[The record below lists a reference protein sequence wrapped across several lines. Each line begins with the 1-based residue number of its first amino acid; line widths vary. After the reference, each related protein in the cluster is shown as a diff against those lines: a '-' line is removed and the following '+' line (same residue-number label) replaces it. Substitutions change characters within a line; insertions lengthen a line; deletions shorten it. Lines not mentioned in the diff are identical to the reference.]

1 MEKFYKTSTGCAR
14 ALKSVSFALL
24 LVMFLSVNVGAVHAQ
39 GASAQTGKRRITGT
53 VTDTD
58 GAPLVGATVYI
69 KDTNVGTTTNTDG
82 LFVIDVLPKQQITVS
97 YIGYLSQTL
106 PTDGREV
113 INIKLKSDTDLLEEV
128 VVVGYNV
135 QKKETIT
142 GSIATITTKDL
153 KQSPTANINN
163 ALAGRMPGLLVN
175 QFSGG
180 EPGNDAAQLNI
191 RGISTYGQSGVIMI
205 VDGIE
210 RDMSYLAPDEI
221 ETFTILKDASATAP
235 YGIRGANGVIVV
247 TTKRGRKG
255 EKPTVD
261 FKASVGIS
269 EPIRYPDYLGSAD
282 YATLY
287 NEAMLNDNPSL
298 AADSP
303 SLFTQTAIDNYRR
316 AKGDNSDG
324 LGYNWDYFDYAFQPS
339 VLQDYSLSVRGGTD
353 RARYFILGS
362 YYKQGGNY
370 KHSNSDNANNFLRY
384 NFRANVDVDA
394 TKRLKISVDLGAR
407 VTEYT
412 YPGATA
418 ANIISLANTQ
428 PPYLPIVLPNNGN
441 EVNQGDFEENGGYLL
456 YADNDYRYNMLG
468 QLSRSGFSKRTRR
481 YLQGSFK
488 LSHDLDFITEGL
500 SIAAQFSY
508 DTFNQHTINNSVPTH
523 STGNLTYPGYSTWM
537 LPEEYSIDEWKN
549 NSAYW
554 IQNGSYV
561 TANQRTTDDAQGNSL
576 SHANPE
582 GTSRFQA
589 RLDYARKFG
598 DHNVT
603 AMVLYYMQNKIVGKE
618 VPYRYMGFSGRATYD
633 YKNKYLF
640 EFNIGYNGSENFA
653 RGHRF
658 GVFPAGSIGW
668 VVSQE
673 EFMKNVRWIDHLKL
687 RASYGLV
694 GNDQMGSTRF
704 AYLQYYTSGSNMN
717 IYFGEDKKAF
727 GTTLIEGIFANPSLT
742 WEKARKFNFG
752 IDAEFFH
759 QRLTLSVDVFKE
771 HRYDILTSLNTDDK
785 LGFPYI
791 VGQTAPIVNSGIV
804 DNRGIE
810 FQLGWDGRIG
820 QHFRYWIR
828 PNFTFARNKVKFCNE
843 ISYVDSNGRD
853 CPWRYQTGRRVGENF
868 CYIFDHF
875 VADQDEAD
883 RLNAMNGGSGFA
895 IWGPVQ
901 PGDVVYKDMNGDGVV
916 NNYDRAAVGNPRT
929 PEIQYGIPVGLSYK
943 GFDFSMLWQGSA
955 LCSVQL
961 SGPAVWDFPLY
972 DQSRTG
978 KVRKMHLNRWTPETA
993 ATATYPAL
1001 HYGIHNNNKQQYSSL
1016 FLYDASYIRLKNV
1029 EIGYT
1034 LPKAWTSKAG
1044 IQSVRIY
1051 AQGQNLLTFDRLG
1064 DVDMDPEIKNGDG
1077 SWFPV
1082 QRVVNLGINMTF

>member
-1 MEKFYKTSTGCAR
+1 MKKYG
-14 ALKSVSFALL
+14 
-24 LVMFLSVNVGAVHAQ
+24 FLTLILCLFCLGEAAVASPGKADAAPAAQ
-39 GASAQTGKRRITGT
+39 AQSSKLTVKGFVKDDKGDPMIGVTLIVKGTNFGT
-53 VTDTD
+53 VSNAD
-58 GAPLVGATVYI
+58 GSYSIDVPYGGAT
-69 KDTNVGTTTNTDG
+69 
-82 LFVIDVLPKQQITVS
+82 LMVS
-97 YIGYLSQTL
+97 YIGYAPQEINVNNRTKIDITL
-106 PTDGREV
+106 LEDS
-113 INIKLKSDTDLLEEV
+113 KALEEV

-407 VTEYT
+407 VTEYN

-843 ISYVDSNGRD
+843 ISYIDNNGRD

-916 NNYDRAAVGNPRT
+916 NTFDKVAIGYTLV
-929 PEIQYGIPVGLSYK
+929 PEINYGFGASLKWKGIDVSVFFSGVGHVTRII
-943 GFDFSMLWQGSA
+943 QGQNLFGASSTILRMGQIFEDVA
-955 LCSVQL
+955 
-961 SGPAVWDFPLY
+961 
-972 DQSRTG
+972 
-978 KVRKMHLNRWTPETA
+978 KNRWTLDNQNPNA
-993 ATATYPAL
+993 PYPRLSLNKVDNNQQLSTYW
-1001 HYGIHNNNKQQYSSL
+1001 QRDMS
-1016 FLYDASYIRLKNV
+1016 FLRLKDA

-1034 LPKAWTSKAG
+1034 LPESMTKKWGLSKIRFY
-1044 IQSVRIY
+1044 IQ
-1051 AQGQNLLTFDRLG
+1051 GKNLVTFSDFKLW
-1064 DVDMDPEIKNGDG
+1064 DPE
-1077 SWFPV
+1077 
-1082 QRVVNLGINMTF
+1082 VNANYGNVYPLIRTFAIGANVNF

>member
-1 MEKFYKTSTGCAR
+1 MKKYG
-14 ALKSVSFALL
+14 
-24 LVMFLSVNVGAVHAQ
+24 FLTLILCLFCLGEAAVASPGKADAEPAAQ
-39 GASAQTGKRRITGT
+39 AQSSKLTVKGFVKDDKGDPMIGVTLIVKGTNFGT
-53 VTDTD
+53 VSNAD
-58 GAPLVGATVYI
+58 GSYSIDVPYGGAT
-69 KDTNVGTTTNTDG
+69 
-82 LFVIDVLPKQQITVS
+82 LMVS
-97 YIGYLSQTL
+97 YIGYAPQEINVNNRTKIDITL
-106 PTDGREV
+106 LEDS
-113 INIKLKSDTDLLEEV
+113 KALEEV

-235 YGIRGANGVIVV
+235 YGIRGAKGVIVV

-287 NEAMLNDNPSL
+287 NEAMLHDNPSWT
-298 AADSP
+298 ADAP
-303 SLFTQTAIDNYRR
+303 SLFTQEAIDNYRR

-370 KHSNSDNANNFLRY
+370 KLSNADNANNFLRY

-407 VTEYT
+407 VTEYS

-441 EVNQGDFEENGGYLL
+441 EVNQTNFEENGGYLL
-456 YADNDYRYNMLG
+456 YGDVDYRYNMLG
-468 QLSRSGFSKRTRR
+468 QLTRTGFSKRTRR

-488 LSHDLDFITEGL
+488 LSHDLDFITKGL
-500 SIAAQFSY
+500 SVAAQFSY
-508 DTFNQHTINNSVPTH
+508 DTFNQHTIANNVATFGI
-523 STGNLTYPGYSTWM
+523 GNLTYPGYSIWS
-537 LPEEYSIDEWKN
+537 LANNSKDEWKN
-549 NSAYW
+549 NAGYW
-554 IQNGSYV
+554 IQNGSY
-561 TANQRTTDDAQGNSL
+561 TNANQRTTDDAPKNTV
-576 SHANPE
+576 SHGKPE

-589 RLDYARKFG
+589 RLDYNRKFG

-603 AMVLYYMQNKIVGKE
+603 AMLLYYMQNKIVNNE
-618 VPYRYMGFSGRATYD
+618 VPFRYMGMSARATYD

-640 EFNIGYNGSENFA
+640 EFNLGYNGSENFA

-673 EFMKNVRWIDHLKL
+673 EFMKNVSWIDHLKL
-687 RASYGLV
+687 RASFGLV
-694 GNDQMGSTRF
+694 GNDQMPDNLRF
-704 AYLQYYTSGSNMN
+704 AYLQYYSSDDNMN
-717 IYFGEDKKAF
+717 IYFGENRKPY
-727 GTTLIEGIFANPSLT
+727 GTTLIEGVFANPSLT

-771 HRYDILTSLNTDDK
+771 HRYDILTSLEDDNK

-810 FQLGWDGRIG
+810 FQLSWDGRIG

-843 ISYVDSNGRD
+843 ISYIDNNGRD

-883 RLNAMNGGSGFA
+883 RLNAMNGGSGFGM
-895 IWGPVQ
+895 WGAVQ

-916 NNYDRAAVGNPRT
+916 NNYDRAAIGNPRT

-972 DQSRTG
+972 DQSRIG
-978 KVRKMHLNRWTPETA
+978 KVRRMHLNRWTPETA

-1016 FLYDASYIRLKNV
+1016 FLYDATYIRLKNV

>member
-1 MEKFYKTSTGCAR
+1 MKKYG
-14 ALKSVSFALL
+14 
-24 LVMFLSVNVGAVHAQ
+24 FLTLILCLFCLGEAAVASPGKADAEPAAQ
-39 GASAQTGKRRITGT
+39 AQSSKLTVKGFVKDDKGDPMIGVTLIVKGTNFGT
-53 VTDTD
+53 VSNAD
-58 GAPLVGATVYI
+58 GSYSIDVPYGGAT
-69 KDTNVGTTTNTDG
+69 
-82 LFVIDVLPKQQITVS
+82 LMVS
-97 YIGYLSQTL
+97 YIGYAPQEINVNNRTKIDITL
-106 PTDGREV
+106 LEDS
-113 INIKLKSDTDLLEEV
+113 KALEEV

-221 ETFTILKDASATAP
+221 ETFTILKYASATAP

-618 VPYRYMGFSGRATYD
+618 VPYRYMGLSGRATYD

-843 ISYVDSNGRD
+843 ISYIDNNGRD

>member
-1 MEKFYKTSTGCAR
+1 MNKYHIITLILCLFCLGGAATASPDRTAAAPDTQARSSQLKVSGIIKDDAGSPLIGVTIVVKGTSSG
-14 ALKSVSFALL
+14 SVSN
-24 LVMFLSVNVGAVHAQ
+24 SDG
-39 GASAQTGKRRITGT
+39 SYTIT
-53 VTDTD
+53 VPY
-58 GAPLVGATVYI
+58 AEAT
-69 KDTNVGTTTNTDG
+69 
-82 LFVIDVLPKQQITVS
+82 LMVS
-97 YIGYLSQTL
+97 YIGYAPQEIGVNNRTRIDITMVEDS
-106 PTDGREV
+106 
-113 INIKLKSDTDLLEEV
+113 KALEEV

-142 GSIATITTKDL
+142 GSISTITTKDL

-175 QFSGG
+175 QFNGG

-191 RGISTYGQSGVIMI
+191 RGKSTYGKSDVIMI

-210 RDMSYLAPDEI
+210 RDMSYLSPDEI

-235 YGIRGANGVIVV
+235 YGIRGANGVIIV

-261 FKASVGIS
+261 FKASVGVS
-269 EPIRYPDYLGSAD
+269 EPIRYPDYLGSAG

-298 AADSP
+298 DPGSA
-303 SLFTQTAIDNYRR
+303 SLFSQETISNFRR

-324 LGYNWDYFDYAFQPS
+324 LGYNWDYFDYAFKPS
-339 VLQDYSLSVRGGTD
+339 ILQDYSLSVRGGTD

-362 YYKQGGNY
+362 YYNQGGNY
-370 KHSNSDNANNFLRY
+370 KHSNSDNVNKFLRY

-407 VTEYT
+407 VTEYN

-428 PPYLPIVLPNNGN
+428 PPYLPIILPNNHN
-441 EVNQGDFEENGGYLL
+441 DVNQADFEENGGYLL

-468 QLSRSGFSKRTRR
+468 QLNRTGFSKRTRR

-488 LSHDLDFITEGL
+488 LSHDLDFITKGL
-500 SIAAQFSY
+500 SVAAQFSY

-523 STGNLTYPGYSTWM
+523 STGNLTYPDYSTWM
-537 LPEEYSIDEWKN
+537 LPTEYSIDEWKN
-549 NSAYW
+549 NADYW
-554 IQNGSYV
+554 IKNGTYV
-561 TANQRTTDDAQGNSL
+561 TANQRTTDDAQSNSI
-576 SHANPE
+576 SHGSPE

-598 DHNVT
+598 DHNVSG
-603 AMVLYYMQNKIVGKE
+603 MLLFYLQNKVISNQ
-618 VPYRYMGFSGRATYD
+618 VPFRYMGFSGRATYD
-633 YKNKYLF
+633 YRNKYLF

-653 RGHRF
+653 RGKRY
-658 GVFPAGSIGW
+658 GVFPAGAVGW
-668 VVSQE
+668 VITQE
-673 EFMKNVRWIDHLKL
+673 RFMRGVKWLDHLKL

-694 GNDQMGSTRF
+694 GNDQLSGNRF
-704 AYLQYYTSGSNMN
+704 SYLQYYKSSDGMTT
-717 IYFGEDKKAF
+717 YFGETEA
-727 GTTLIEGIFANPSLT
+727 GYTSYLVEGVFANPNLT

-752 IDAEFFH
+752 IDAQFFN
-759 QRLTLSVDVFKE
+759 QRLTFTLDVFKE
-771 HRYDILTSLNTDDK
+771 HRYDILTSLSADDK
-785 LGFPYI
+785 VGFPYI
-791 VGQTAPIVNSGIV
+791 VGQVAPIVNSGIV
-804 DNRGIE
+804 DNHGVE
-810 FQLGWDGRIG
+810 FEIGWNGHIG
-820 QHFRYWIR
+820 QHFRYYIR
-828 PNFTFARNKVKFCNE
+828 PNFTFARNKIKYCNE
-843 ISYVDSNGRD
+843 ISYIDNNGRD
-853 CPWRYQTGRRVGENF
+853 CPWRYQTGKRLDENF

-875 VADQDEAD
+875 VADQGEAD

-895 IWGPVQ
+895 TWGPVQ
-901 PGDVVYKDMNGDGVV
+901 PGDVVYKDLNGDGVV
-916 NNYDRAAVGNPRT
+916 NNYDRAAIGNPRT
-929 PEIQYGIPVGLSYK
+929 PEIQFGIPLGLSYK

-972 DQSRTG
+972 DQSRIG
-978 KVRKMHLNRWTPETA
+978 KVRRMHLDRWTPETA
-993 ATATYPAL
+993 ATAKYPAL

-1044 IQSVRIY
+1044 IQNVRIY
-1051 AQGQNLLTFDRLG
+1051 VQGQNLLTFDNLG

-1082 QRVVNLGINMTF
+1082 QRVINIGLNMTF

>member
-1 MEKFYKTSTGCAR
+1 MKKYG
-14 ALKSVSFALL
+14 
-24 LVMFLSVNVGAVHAQ
+24 FLTLILCLFCLGEAAVASPGKADAEPAAQ
-39 GASAQTGKRRITGT
+39 AQSSKLTVKGFVKDDKGDPMIGVTLIVKGTNFGT
-53 VTDTD
+53 VSNAD
-58 GAPLVGATVYI
+58 GSYSIDVPYGGAT
-69 KDTNVGTTTNTDG
+69 
-82 LFVIDVLPKQQITVS
+82 LMVS
-97 YIGYLSQTL
+97 YIGYAPQEINVNNRTKIDITL
-106 PTDGREV
+106 LEDS
-113 INIKLKSDTDLLEEV
+113 KALEEV

-287 NEAMLNDNPSL
+287 NEAMLHDNPSWT
-298 AADSP
+298 ADAP
-303 SLFTQTAIDNYRR
+303 SLFTQEAIDNYRR

-370 KHSNSDNANNFLRY
+370 KLSNADNANNFLRY

-407 VTEYT
+407 VTEYS

-441 EVNQGDFEENGGYLL
+441 EVNQTNFEENGGYLL
-456 YADNDYRYNMLG
+456 YGDVDYRYNMLG
-468 QLSRSGFSKRTRR
+468 QLTRTGFSKRTRR

-488 LSHDLDFITEGL
+488 LSHDLDFITKGL
-500 SIAAQFSY
+500 SVAAQFSY
-508 DTFNQHTINNSVPTH
+508 DTFNQHTIANNVATFGI
-523 STGNLTYPGYSTWM
+523 GNLTYPGYSIWS
-537 LPEEYSIDEWKN
+537 LANNSKDEWKN
-549 NSAYW
+549 NAGYW
-554 IQNGSYV
+554 IQNGSY
-561 TANQRTTDDAQGNSL
+561 TNANQRTTDDAPKNTV
-576 SHANPE
+576 SHGKPE

-589 RLDYARKFG
+589 RLDYNRKFG

-603 AMVLYYMQNKIVGKE
+603 AMLLYYMQNKIVNNE
-618 VPYRYMGFSGRATYD
+618 VPFRYMGMSARATYD

-640 EFNIGYNGSENFA
+640 EFNLGYNGSENFA

-673 EFMKNVRWIDHLKL
+673 EFMKNVSWIDHLKL
-687 RASYGLV
+687 RASFGLV
-694 GNDQMGSTRF
+694 GNDQMPDNLRF
-704 AYLQYYTSGSNMN
+704 AYLQYYSSDDNMN
-717 IYFGEDKKAF
+717 IYFGENRKPY
-727 GTTLIEGIFANPSLT
+727 GTTLIEGAFATPSLT

-771 HRYDILTSLNTDDK
+771 HRYDILTSLEDDNK

-810 FQLGWDGRIG
+810 FQLSWDGRIG

-843 ISYVDSNGRD
+843 ISYIDNNGRD

-883 RLNAMNGGSGFA
+883 RLNAMNGGSGFGM
-895 IWGPVQ
+895 WGAVQ

-916 NNYDRAAVGNPRT
+916 NNYDRAAIGNPRT
-929 PEIQYGIPVGLSYK
+929 PEIQYGI
-943 GFDFSMLWQGSA
+943 LWQGSA

-972 DQSRTG
+972 DQSRIG
-978 KVRKMHLNRWTPETA
+978 KVRRMHLNRWTPETA

-1016 FLYDASYIRLKNV
+1016 FLYDATYIRLKNV

>member
-1 MEKFYKTSTGCAR
+1 MKKYG
-14 ALKSVSFALL
+14 
-24 LVMFLSVNVGAVHAQ
+24 FLTLILCLFCLGEAAVASPGKADAAPAAQ
-39 GASAQTGKRRITGT
+39 AQSSKLTVKGFVKDDKGDPMIGVTLIVKGTNFGT
-53 VTDTD
+53 VSNAD
-58 GAPLVGATVYI
+58 GSYSIDVPYGGAT
-69 KDTNVGTTTNTDG
+69 
-82 LFVIDVLPKQQITVS
+82 LMVS
-97 YIGYLSQTL
+97 YIGYAPQEINVNNRTKIDITL
-106 PTDGREV
+106 LEDS
-113 INIKLKSDTDLLEEV
+113 KALEEV

-843 ISYVDSNGRD
+843 ISYIDNNGRD

-916 NNYDRAAVGNPRT
+916 NNYDRAAVGNDTRRIT
-929 PEIQYGIPVGLSYK
+929 QNKIGNTLTNDCRS
-943 GFDFSMLWQGSA
+943 SA
-955 LCSVQL
+955 
-961 SGPAVWDFPLY
+961 
-972 DQSRTG
+972 
-978 KVRKMHLNRWTPETA
+978 
-993 ATATYPAL
+993 
-1001 HYGIHNNNKQQYSSL
+1001 I
-1016 FLYDASYIRLKNV
+1016 
-1029 EIGYT
+1029 
-1034 LPKAWTSKAG
+1034 
-1044 IQSVRIY
+1044 
-1051 AQGQNLLTFDRLG
+1051 
-1064 DVDMDPEIKNGDG
+1064 
-1077 SWFPV
+1077 
-1082 QRVVNLGINMTF
+1082 

>member
-1 MEKFYKTSTGCAR
+1 MKKYG
-14 ALKSVSFALL
+14 
-24 LVMFLSVNVGAVHAQ
+24 FLTLILCLFCLGEAAVASPGKADAAPAAQ
-39 GASAQTGKRRITGT
+39 AQSSKLTVKGFVKDDKGDPMIGVTLIVKGTNFGT
-53 VTDTD
+53 VSNAD
-58 GAPLVGATVYI
+58 GSYSIDVPYGGAT
-69 KDTNVGTTTNTDG
+69 
-82 LFVIDVLPKQQITVS
+82 LMVS
-97 YIGYLSQTL
+97 YIGYAPQEINVNNRTKIDITL
-106 PTDGREV
+106 LEDS
-113 INIKLKSDTDLLEEV
+113 KALEEV

-589 RLDYARKFG
+589 RLDFG

-717 IYFGEDKKAF
+717 IYFGENKKAF

>member
-1 MEKFYKTSTGCAR
+1 MKKYG
-14 ALKSVSFALL
+14 
-24 LVMFLSVNVGAVHAQ
+24 FLTLILCLFCLGEAAVASPGKADAAPAAQ
-39 GASAQTGKRRITGT
+39 AQSSKLTVKGFVKDDKGDPMIGVTLIVKGTNFGT
-53 VTDTD
+53 VSNAD
-58 GAPLVGATVYI
+58 GSYSIDVPYGGAT
-69 KDTNVGTTTNTDG
+69 
-82 LFVIDVLPKQQITVS
+82 LMVS
-97 YIGYLSQTL
+97 YIGYAPQEINVNNRTKIDITL
-106 PTDGREV
+106 LEDS
-113 INIKLKSDTDLLEEV
+113 KALEEV

-843 ISYVDSNGRD
+843 ISYIDNNGRD

-916 NNYDRAAVGNPRT
+916 NNYDRQPPYSRNPVRYSGRVVVQGIRFQYAVA
-929 PEIQYGIPVGLSYK
+929 GL
-943 GFDFSMLWQGSA
+943 GA
-955 LCSVQL
+955 LF
-961 SGPAVWDFPLY
+961 GAVERPGRMGL
-972 DQSRTG
+972 
-978 KVRKMHLNRWTPETA
+978 
-993 ATATYPAL
+993 PAL
-1001 HYGIHNNNKQQYSSL
+1001 RPVAHG
-1016 FLYDASYIRLKNV
+1016 
-1029 EIGYT
+1029 
-1034 LPKAWTSKAG
+1034 
-1044 IQSVRIY
+1044 
-1051 AQGQNLLTFDRLG
+1051 QGA
-1064 DVDMDPEIKNGDG
+1064 
-1077 SWFPV
+1077 
-1082 QRVVNLGINMTF
+1082 

>member
-1 MEKFYKTSTGCAR
+1 MKRY
-14 ALKSVSFALL
+14 
-24 LVMFLSVNVGAVHAQ
+24 FLSALIFCLFCLGEAVTASPAKTAEAPAVQSQTSALNVSGFIKDDKGDPMIGVTIVIKGTTQ
-39 GASAQTGKRRITGT
+39 GT
-53 VTDTD
+53 VSNAD
-58 GAPLVGATVYI
+58 GSYSIGVPYGGAT
-69 KDTNVGTTTNTDG
+69 
-82 LFVIDVLPKQQITVS
+82 LMVS
-97 YIGYLSQTL
+97 YIGYAPQEINVNNRTKIDITL
-106 PTDGREV
+106 IEDS
-113 INIKLKSDTDLLEEV
+113 KALEEV

-175 QFSGG
+175 QFNGG

-191 RGISTYGQSGVIMI
+191 RGVSTYGQSGVIMI

-261 FKASVGIS
+261 FKASVGVS

-298 AADSP
+298 SPDDP
-303 SLFTQTAIDNYRR
+303 SLFTQESIDNFRR

-339 VLQDYSLSVRGGTD
+339 ILQDYSLSVRGGSD

-370 KHSNSDNANNFLRY
+370 KHSTADNANDFLRY

-428 PPYLPIVLPNNGN
+428 PPYLPIILPNNHNG
-441 EVNQGDFEENGGYLL
+441 VNDADFEENGGYLL
-456 YADNDYRYNMLG
+456 YADNDYRYNILG
-468 QLSRSGFSKRTRR
+468 QLNRSGFSKRTRR

-488 LSHDLDFITEGL
+488 LSHDLDFITKGL
-500 SIAAQFSY
+500 SVAAQFSY
-508 DTFNQHTINNSVPTH
+508 DTFNQHTIGNSVPTH

-537 LPEEYSIDEWKN
+537 LPSEYSIDEWKN
-549 NSAYW
+549 NANYW
-554 IQNGSYV
+554 IQNGTYV
-561 TANQRTTDDAQGNSL
+561 TANQRTTDDAPSNSL

-589 RLDYARKFG
+589 RLDYAREFN
-598 DHNVT
+598 DEHNVT
-603 AMVLYYMQNKIVGKE
+603 AMLLFYVQNKIVGRE
-618 VPYRYMGFSGRATYD
+618 VPYRYLGFSGRATYD
-633 YKNKYLF
+633 YRDKYLF

-653 RGHRF
+653 RGRRF

-668 VVSQE
+668 VVTQE
-673 EFMKNVRWIDHLKL
+673 PFMRDVRWLDHLKL

-694 GNDQMGSTRF
+694 GNDQISGSRF
-704 AYLQYYTSGSNMN
+704 AYLQYYTSGSTMD
-717 IYFGEDKKAF
+717 IYFGENKKGY
-727 GTTLIEGIFANPSLT
+727 GTSLVEGIFANPNLT

-752 IDAEFFH
+752 IDAEMFH
-759 QRLTLSVDVFKE
+759 QQLTLSIDIFKE
-771 HRYDILTSLNTDDK
+771 HRYDILTSLDADDK

-791 VGQTAPIVNSGIV
+791 VGQTAPIINSGIV
-804 DNRGIE
+804 DNHGFE
-810 FQLGWDGRIG
+810 FELGWNGRIG
-820 QHFRYWIR
+820 THFRYYIR
-828 PNFTFARNKVKFCNE
+828 PNLTFARNKVVFCNE
-843 ISYVDSNGRD
+843 ISYIDSNGRD
-853 CPWRYQTGRRVGENF
+853 CPWRYQTGRRIGENF

-875 VADQDEAD
+875 VADQAEAD

-916 NNYDRAAVGNPRT
+916 NNYDRAAIGNPRT
-929 PEIQYGIPVGLSYK
+929 PELQFGIPVGFSYK
-943 GFDFSMLWQGSA
+943 GFDFSMLWQGST

-978 KVRKMHLNRWTPETA
+978 KVRRMHLNRWTPETA
-993 ATATYPAL
+993 DTATYPAL

-1034 LPKAWTSKAG
+1034 LPKAWTSKAS

-1051 AQGQNLLTFDRLG
+1051 LQGLNLLTFDRLG
-1064 DVDMDPEIKNGDG
+1064 DVDMDPEVKNGDG

>member
-1 MEKFYKTSTGCAR
+1 MKKYG
-14 ALKSVSFALL
+14 
-24 LVMFLSVNVGAVHAQ
+24 FLTLILCLFCLGEAAVASPGKADAAPAAQ
-39 GASAQTGKRRITGT
+39 AQSSKLTVKGFVKDDKGDPMIGVTLIVKGTNFGT
-53 VTDTD
+53 VSNAD
-58 GAPLVGATVYI
+58 GSYSIDVPYGGAT
-69 KDTNVGTTTNTDG
+69 
-82 LFVIDVLPKQQITVS
+82 LMVS
-97 YIGYLSQTL
+97 YIGYAPQEINVNNRTKIDITL
-106 PTDGREV
+106 LEDS
-113 INIKLKSDTDLLEEV
+113 KALEEV

-843 ISYVDSNGRD
+843 ISYIDNNGRD

-901 PGDVVYKDMNGDGVV
+901 PGDVVYKDMNGKPVEGEMYKL
-916 NNYDRAAVGNPRT
+916 NHTHYYPR
-929 PEIQYGIPVGLSYK
+929 S
-943 GFDFSMLWQGSA
+943 
-955 LCSVQL
+955 QL
-961 SGPAVWDFPLY
+961 A
-972 DQSRTG
+972 
-978 KVRKMHLNRWTPETA
+978 
-993 ATATYPAL
+993 
-1001 HYGIHNNNKQQYSSL
+1001 
-1016 FLYDASYIRLKNV
+1016 
-1029 EIGYT
+1029 
-1034 LPKAWTSKAG
+1034 
-1044 IQSVRIY
+1044 
-1051 AQGQNLLTFDRLG
+1051 
-1064 DVDMDPEIKNGDG
+1064 
-1077 SWFPV
+1077 
-1082 QRVVNLGINMTF
+1082 MTEAEHV

>member
-1 MEKFYKTSTGCAR
+1 MKKYG
-14 ALKSVSFALL
+14 
-24 LVMFLSVNVGAVHAQ
+24 FLTLILCLFCLGEAVVASPGKADAEPAAQ
-39 GASAQTGKRRITGT
+39 AQSSKLTVKGFVKDDKGDPMIGVTLIVKGTNFGT
-53 VTDTD
+53 VSNAD
-58 GAPLVGATVYI
+58 GSYSIDVPYGGAT
-69 KDTNVGTTTNTDG
+69 
-82 LFVIDVLPKQQITVS
+82 LMVS
-97 YIGYLSQTL
+97 YIGYAPQEINVNNRTKIDITL
-106 PTDGREV
+106 LEDS
-113 INIKLKSDTDLLEEV
+113 KALEEV

-287 NEAMLNDNPSL
+287 NEAMLHDNPSWT
-298 AADSP
+298 ADAP
-303 SLFTQTAIDNYRR
+303 SLFTQEAIDNYRR

-370 KHSNSDNANNFLRY
+370 KLSNADNANNFLRY

-407 VTEYT
+407 VTEYS

-441 EVNQGDFEENGGYLL
+441 EVNQTNFEENGGYLL
-456 YADNDYRYNMLG
+456 YGDVDYRYNMLG
-468 QLSRSGFSKRTRR
+468 QLTRTGFSKRTRR

-673 EFMKNVRWIDHLKL
+673 EFMKNVSWIDHLKL

-883 RLNAMNGGSGFA
+883 RLNAMNGGSGFGM
-895 IWGPVQ
+895 WGAVQ

>member
-1 MEKFYKTSTGCAR
+1 MKKYG
-14 ALKSVSFALL
+14 
-24 LVMFLSVNVGAVHAQ
+24 FLTLILCLFCLGEAAVASPGKADAAPAAQ
-39 GASAQTGKRRITGT
+39 AQSSKLTVKGFVKDDKGDPMIGVTLIVKGTNFGT
-53 VTDTD
+53 VSNAD
-58 GAPLVGATVYI
+58 GSYSIDVPYGGAT
-69 KDTNVGTTTNTDG
+69 
-82 LFVIDVLPKQQITVS
+82 LMVS
-97 YIGYLSQTL
+97 YIGYAPQEINVNNRTKIDITL
-106 PTDGREV
+106 LEDS
-113 INIKLKSDTDLLEEV
+113 KALEEV

-287 NEAMLNDNPSL
+287 NEAMLHDNPSWT
-298 AADSP
+298 ADAP
-303 SLFTQTAIDNYRR
+303 SLFTQEAIDNYRR

-370 KHSNSDNANNFLRY
+370 KLSNADNANNFLRY

-407 VTEYT
+407 VTEYS

-441 EVNQGDFEENGGYLL
+441 EVNQTNFEENGGYLL
-456 YADNDYRYNMLG
+456 YGDVDYRYNMLG
-468 QLSRSGFSKRTRR
+468 QLTRTGFSKRTRR

-488 LSHDLDFITEGL
+488 LSHDLDFITKGL
-500 SIAAQFSY
+500 SVAAQFSY
-508 DTFNQHTINNSVPTH
+508 DTFNQHTIANNVATFGI
-523 STGNLTYPGYSTWM
+523 GNLTYPGYSIWS
-537 LPEEYSIDEWKN
+537 LANNSKDEWKN
-549 NSAYW
+549 NAGYW
-554 IQNGSYV
+554 IQNGSY
-561 TANQRTTDDAQGNSL
+561 TNANQRTTDDAPKNTV
-576 SHANPE
+576 SHGKPE

-589 RLDYARKFG
+589 RLDYNRKFG

-603 AMVLYYMQNKIVGKE
+603 AMLLYYMQNKIVNNE
-618 VPYRYMGFSGRATYD
+618 VPFRYMGMSARATYD

-640 EFNIGYNGSENFA
+640 EFNLGYNGSENFA

-673 EFMKNVRWIDHLKL
+673 EFMKNVSWIDHLKL
-687 RASYGLV
+687 RASFGLV
-694 GNDQMGSTRF
+694 GNDQMPDNLRF
-704 AYLQYYTSGSNMN
+704 AYLQYYSSDDNMN
-717 IYFGEDKKAF
+717 IYFGENRKPY
-727 GTTLIEGIFANPSLT
+727 GTTLIEGVFANPSLT

-771 HRYDILTSLNTDDK
+771 HRYDILTSLEDDNK

-810 FQLGWDGRIG
+810 FQLSWDGRIG

-843 ISYVDSNGRD
+843 ISYIDNNGRD

-883 RLNAMNGGSGFA
+883 RLNAMNGGSGFGM
-895 IWGPVQ
+895 WGAVQ

-916 NNYDRAAVGNPRT
+916 NNYDRAAIGNPRT

-972 DQSRTG
+972 DQSRIG
-978 KVRKMHLNRWTPETA
+978 KVRRMHLNRWTPETA

-1016 FLYDASYIRLKNV
+1016 FLYDATYIRLKNV

>member
-1 MEKFYKTSTGCAR
+1 MKKYG
-14 ALKSVSFALL
+14 
-24 LVMFLSVNVGAVHAQ
+24 FLTLILCLFCLGEAAVASPGKADAAPAAQ
-39 GASAQTGKRRITGT
+39 AQSSKLTVKGFVKDDKGDPMIGVTLIVKGTNFGT
-53 VTDTD
+53 VSNAD
-58 GAPLVGATVYI
+58 GSYSIDVPYGGAT
-69 KDTNVGTTTNTDG
+69 
-82 LFVIDVLPKQQITVS
+82 LMVS
-97 YIGYLSQTL
+97 YIGYAPQEINVNNRTKIDITL
-106 PTDGREV
+106 LEDS
-113 INIKLKSDTDLLEEV
+113 KALEEV

-717 IYFGEDKKAF
+717 IYFGENKKAF

-955 LCSVQL
+955 LCSV
-961 SGPAVWDFPLY
+961 
-972 DQSRTG
+972 
-978 KVRKMHLNRWTPETA
+978 
-993 ATATYPAL
+993 
-1001 HYGIHNNNKQQYSSL
+1001 
-1016 FLYDASYIRLKNV
+1016 
-1029 EIGYT
+1029 
-1034 LPKAWTSKAG
+1034 
-1044 IQSVRIY
+1044 
-1051 AQGQNLLTFDRLG
+1051 
-1064 DVDMDPEIKNGDG
+1064 
-1077 SWFPV
+1077 
-1082 QRVVNLGINMTF
+1082 

>member
-1 MEKFYKTSTGCAR
+1 MKKYG
-14 ALKSVSFALL
+14 
-24 LVMFLSVNVGAVHAQ
+24 FLTLILCLFCLGEAAVASPGKADAAPAAQ
-39 GASAQTGKRRITGT
+39 AQSSKLTVKGFVKDDKGDPMIGVTLIVKGTNFGT
-53 VTDTD
+53 VSNAD
-58 GAPLVGATVYI
+58 GSYSIDVPYGGAT
-69 KDTNVGTTTNTDG
+69 
-82 LFVIDVLPKQQITVS
+82 LMVS
-97 YIGYLSQTL
+97 YIGYAPQEINVNNRTKIDITL
-106 PTDGREV
+106 LEDS
-113 INIKLKSDTDLLEEV
+113 KALEEV

-287 NEAMLNDNPSL
+287 NEAMLHDNPSWT
-298 AADSP
+298 ADAP
-303 SLFTQTAIDNYRR
+303 SLFTQEAIDNYRR

-370 KHSNSDNANNFLRY
+370 KLSNADNANNFLRY

-407 VTEYT
+407 VTEYS

-441 EVNQGDFEENGGYLL
+441 EVNQTNFEENGGYLL
-456 YADNDYRYNMLG
+456 YGDVDYRYNMLG
-468 QLSRSGFSKRTRR
+468 QLTRTGFSKRTRR

-488 LSHDLDFITEGL
+488 LSHDLDFITKGL
-500 SIAAQFSY
+500 SVAAQFSY
-508 DTFNQHTINNSVPTH
+508 DTFNQHTIANNVATFGI
-523 STGNLTYPGYSTWM
+523 GNLTYPGYSIWS
-537 LPEEYSIDEWKN
+537 LANNSKDEWKN
-549 NSAYW
+549 NAGYW
-554 IQNGSYV
+554 IQNGSY
-561 TANQRTTDDAQGNSL
+561 TNANQRTTDDAPKNTV
-576 SHANPE
+576 SHGKPE

-589 RLDYARKFG
+589 RLDYNRKFG

-603 AMVLYYMQNKIVGKE
+603 AMLLYYMQNKIVNNE
-618 VPYRYMGFSGRATYD
+618 VPFRYMGMSARATYD

-640 EFNIGYNGSENFA
+640 EFNLGYNGSENFA

-673 EFMKNVRWIDHLKL
+673 EFMKNVSWIDHLKL
-687 RASYGLV
+687 RASFGLV
-694 GNDQMGSTRF
+694 GNDQMPDNLRF
-704 AYLQYYTSGSNMN
+704 AYLQYYSSDDNMN
-717 IYFGEDKKAF
+717 IYFGENRKPY
-727 GTTLIEGIFANPSLT
+727 GTTLIEGVFANPSLT

-771 HRYDILTSLNTDDK
+771 HRYDILTSLEDDNK

-843 ISYVDSNGRD
+843 ISYIDNNGRD

-875 VADQDEAD
+875 VADRDEAD